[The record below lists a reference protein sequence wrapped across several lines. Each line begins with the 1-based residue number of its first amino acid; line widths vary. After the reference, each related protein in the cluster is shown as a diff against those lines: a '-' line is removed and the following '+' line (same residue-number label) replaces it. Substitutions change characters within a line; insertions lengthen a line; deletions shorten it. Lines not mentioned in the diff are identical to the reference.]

1 MEHTNVYLRRTCLPN
16 GCGIARATTCLLPC
30 WLSLRIPD
38 GHCRIASHS
47 APTDT
52 KPETAYI
59 LCSKSPSSFRGA
71 PIAAFHPSVLPSL
84 QPPCNSTQ
92 LSHMSARPQQTAATA
107 AALAP
112 QPAARWRLRPLTAAA
127 SILDVGRRRAQTRH
141 CP

>member
-30 WLSLRIPD
+30 WLSLRNPD

-84 QPPCNSTQ
+84 QPPCNSDV
-92 LSHMSARPQQTAATA
+92 SPTAADRCNGSGTCT
-107 AALAP
+107 
-112 QPAARWRLRPLTAAA
+112 PARRPLATAPA
-127 SILDVGRRRAQTRH
+127 H
-141 CP
+141 CGSFDPGCR